1 MLTKKA
7 LLSLG
12 AAVAGTKLAQMVGQ
26 FDFDSALGNALGGIG
41 LARRRSHIPE
51 NIAFL
56 GIGIVVGGVA
66 ALLLAPASGEET
78 RDKLSRKVDSLGDAA
93 SRKMREVR
101 EEMNGIAGRLGHE
114 TSAHEPA

>member
-12 AAVAGTKLAQMVGQ
+12 AAVAGTKLAHLFSQI
-26 FDFDSALGNALGGIG
+26 DLDHALGGLG
-41 LARRRSHIPE
+41 LARRRTHIPE
-51 NIAFL
+51 NVAFL

-78 RDKLSRKVDSLGDAA
+78 RDKLTRKVDSLGDAA

-114 TSAHEPA
+114 TSAHEPT